1 MQTIVD
7 ISTLITQT
15 HGICGGRPRIT
26 GTRTTV
32 QTIAVDFNA
41 GMKVEEIIQQR
52 PHLNP
57 AQIYAAL
64 AYYYSNKELID
75 LEITNYYQDFASLER
90 RSPINYTFSISSPD
104 KYL

>member
-1 MQTIVD
+1 MQAIVD

-15 HGICGGRPRIT
+15 QGICGGRPCIA

-41 GMKVEEIIQQR
+41 GMKPEEIIKQR

-57 AQIYAAL
+57 AKVYAAI

-75 LEITNYYQDFASLER
+75 LEIANYYQDFARLE
-90 RSPINYTFSISSPD
+90 SS
-104 KYL
+104 YANQ